1 VLERRDY
8 LFKNSK
14 QFCQIYG
21 VDVRHNTWS
30 IIKLLVAFTGN
41 AVEGDIFGAMDVVDS
56 VDQQNY

>member
-1 VLERRDY
+1 VLERRDH
-8 LFKNSK
+8 LFKNSQ
-14 QFCQIYG
+14 QFFLIYG

-30 IIKLLVAFTGN
+30 IIKLLVVFTGN